1 MSNTF
6 DDIFQTPYNE
16 LTAGQRHAHQTYLD
30 FQRWADRKGPIDPGH
45 ASRGVIAFEGGNDG
59 GYEYF
64 STDVHGDESRGA
76 GLYDDYGVDYQSYPW
91 AYPENPDFK
100 NWWGGGG
107 GGSSQVAEKAPE
119 ESRSVF
125 DALETPDFSTKQS
138 DDVLLGGS
146 GSDDLTSFIPQQP
159 AKIDKSSSVSV
170 VDQLR
175 NANADLQ
182 SVVGNQDLA
191 SFVNRVLSSAN
202 RGLSGSA
209 GFVGGPAI
217 EALRAGTFQAPTSF
231 LAPQQA
237 PQASTGTES
246 RIENI
251 LVDVTSEQDPLEQII
266 EQTPDFELVTD
277 VDGAADDSFDQSGG
291 AFSEGESSSPT
302 ISGSDEDAFN
312 AAEGQNAFSFA
323 DSIGFADSNSGF
335 VGPNVFSFNE
345 PFFGTEVTLSKQDV
359 AKTAVEGVAKGFAAG
374 AGLGFPG
381 KAAVGALVDVLS
393 GKNPEDIAKGL
404 TFDTAGALL
413 AGPMGPI
420 AVPFAAGLE
429 TAYDIASSPYS
440 GFGFGHFGSGFLS
453 NLTSGAFGTSIDDQE
468 RSQEQ
473 FEENIEDYFTYTG
486 SPKASEPP
494 LGLGYIG
501 RFADDWE
508 LSQFGRKNT
517 PIKTLQE
524 QIEKA
529 RRESQKEI
537 EDFKKSLYNP
547 FNVPTESEGGL
558 SPTGG
563 LSFSA
568 QSVGVFGLD
577 DGNWFNDNDDP
588 FDSGKSGP
596 SGGSFGGDPDAES
609 GDPI

>member
-1 MSNTF
+1 
-6 DDIFQTPYNE
+6 
-16 LTAGQRHAHQTYLD
+16 
-30 FQRWADRKGPIDPGH
+30 
-45 ASRGVIAFEGGNDG
+45 
-59 GYEYF
+59 
-64 STDVHGDESRGA
+64 
-76 GLYDDYGVDYQSYPW
+76 
-91 AYPENPDFK
+91 
-100 NWWGGGG
+100 
-107 GGSSQVAEKAPE
+107 
-119 ESRSVF
+119 
-125 DALETPDFSTKQS
+125 
-138 DDVLLGGS
+138 
-146 GSDDLTSFIPQQP
+146 
-159 AKIDKSSSVSV
+159 
-170 VDQLR
+170 
-175 NANADLQ
+175 
-182 SVVGNQDLA
+182 
-191 SFVNRVLSSAN
+191 
-202 RGLSGSA
+202 
-209 GFVGGPAI
+209 
-217 EALRAGTFQAPTSF
+217 
-231 LAPQQA
+231 
-237 PQASTGTES
+237 
-246 RIENI
+246 
-251 LVDVTSEQDPLEQII
+251 
-266 EQTPDFELVTD
+266 
-277 VDGAADDSFDQSGG
+277 
-291 AFSEGESSSPT
+291 
-302 ISGSDEDAFN
+302 
-312 AAEGQNAFSFA
+312 
-323 DSIGFADSNSGF
+323 
-335 VGPNVFSFNE
+335 
-345 PFFGTEVTLSKQDV
+345 
-359 AKTAVEGVAKGFAAG
+359 
-374 AGLGFPG
+374 
-381 KAAVGALVDVLS
+381 
-393 GKNPEDIAKGL
+393 
-404 TFDTAGALL
+404 
-413 AGPMGPI
+413 MGPI